1 MRVEYSLANTMSR
14 VVGYADAVA
23 CVPRG
28 DNGMVADL
36 RLLSLVGPE
45 TVVRGFSAY
54 LRGRGGTLNLELG
67 KEDPEGT
74 PWPFKAKR
82 GLLSLDDTYRVR
94 VRHLE
99 YGTWHLIAVA
109 ERALRSSDDEGP
121 VGFVAWDGDVAQS
134 LMQRLKLTRRVPL
147 LAEWAPAVEQS
158 LRRGGHMQEWRVA
171 GSAPHGGDI
180 TATSEILL
188 DLVGGLL
195 AKGLLVVPVGD
206 IDAPDRAVSTVGS
219 LDEYLGIFGPAF
231 GRKILQESTPRH
243 EPGGEPHPRTR
254 ELLRT
259 PFPAQADVITAAAK
273 TLAAGERTAWL
284 IAEQGAGKTLM
295 SLGVAHCYLDG
306 KPGRILVHAPGHLV
320 PKWEREARQ
329 TVPGVR
335 TRVIHDWREALA
347 AIPELRRPPQG
358 AEVWV
363 LARDQA
369 KLGWFWRFGGVRRR
383 DGTFRC
389 PKCGDV
395 LEKRFKDEDIPPE
408 PWDAKYVSE
417 RRQGNLR
424 CPSCEEPLWQADNQG
439 PRRCAPTWLWAKRLP
454 KGTFSLLL
462 ADEIHEEKGDSAQG
476 RSIGWLVGLSEK
488 SAFLTGTLLGG
499 KSSDVFYNLARTQPA
514 RMRHY
519 GFSYKNPLR
528 FVRAYGL
535 VQIRTRMRA
544 QDVRLNASSSGSA
557 QQSMREI
564 PGIHP
569 ALYGDWLMG
578 RAIFMELADIA
589 ADLPP
594 YKEEVLPIEMAEEQ
608 KKMVRQVTSSL
619 RDLAQQA
626 LRNHDMSVLSTY
638 LQGALAYPDWL
649 WTNGA
654 IVQRSTGEELA
665 RATGEWPEDE
675 LLPKEAALLDLATS
689 ERAAGRRT
697 AVFVEYTST
706 YDVAG
711 RLTRLFRERGGLR
724 VAHLTTKVKPQDRE
738 EWIRAATRKGA
749 DVLLCHPKLVAT
761 GLDLVGESNFPT
773 IAWAQ
778 TGYSLFTLRQASRRS
793 WRIGQTEPVRVVFLA
808 YKDTL
813 QETALQVMGEKLL
826 AAGALEGRFSA
837 EGLQAMAEGA
847 NAALKLAQ
855 ALAEG
860 LHDLPDLSAI
870 WHEAAIRAPQA
881 PPVARPRPVV
891 VEVPRFDSGLLFSD
905 ADVADQSALVRMA
918 KAKHRRQ
925 QETAQLSLFG

>member
-1 MRVEYSLANTMSR
+1 MRVEYELSSTLSR

-23 CVPRG
+23 IAPRG
-28 DNGMVADL
+28 DNNMVGDL

-54 LRGRGGTLNLELG
+54 LRGKGGTLSLELG

-74 PWPFKAKR
+74 PWPFTAKR
-82 GLLSLDDTYRVR
+82 GLLTLDDTYRVR

-109 ERALRSSDDEGP
+109 DRALRSSDDEGP
-121 VGFVAWDGDVAQS
+121 IGFVAWDGDMAQA

-147 LAEWAPAVEQS
+147 LAEWAPAVEQA
-158 LRRGGHMQEWRVA
+158 LRKGGHMQEWRVA
-171 GSAPHGGDI
+171 GSAPQGGDVM
-180 TATSEILL
+180 ATSEILL

-195 AKGLLVVPVGD
+195 KRGLVVVPVGD
-206 IDAPDRAVSTVGS
+206 IDAPDRAVSTVTS
-219 LDEYLGIFGPAF
+219 LDEYLGVFGTAF
-231 GRKILQESTPRH
+231 GRKILAESTPRH
-243 EPGGEPHPRTR
+243 QPGGEPHPRTR

-259 PFPAQADVITAAAK
+259 PFPAQADVITASVK

-295 SLGVAHCYLDG
+295 GLGVAHCYLDG
-306 KPGRILVHAPGHLV
+306 RPGRILVHAPGHLV
-320 PKWEREARQ
+320 PKWEREAQQ

-347 AIPELRRPPQG
+347 AIPELRQRPKET
-358 AEVWV
+358 EVWV
-363 LARDQA
+363 LSRDQA
-369 KLGWFWRFGGVRRR
+369 KLGWFWRFGGVHRK
-383 DGTFRC
+383 DGTYHCPRC
-389 PKCGDV
+389 GGV
-395 LEKRFKDEDIPPE
+395 LEKRYKDEDIPAE
-408 PWDAKYVSE
+408 PWDTRYVSE

-424 CPSCEEPLWQADNQG
+424 CPECNEPLWQADVEG

-454 KGTFSLLL
+454 KGTFSILL

-476 RSIGWLVGLSEK
+476 RSIGWLVALCEK
-488 SAFLTGTLLGG
+488 SVFLTGTLLGG

-519 GFSYKNPLR
+519 GFSYRNPLR
-528 FVRAYGL
+528 FVRSYGL
-535 VQIRTRMRA
+535 VQIRTRAKA

-594 YKEEVLPIEMAEEQ
+594 YKEEVLRIAMAEEQ
-608 KKMVRQVTSSL
+608 KKMVRQVTDDL
-619 RDLAQQA
+619 RKLAQQA
-626 LRNHDMSVLSTY
+626 LREHDMSVLSTY

-654 IVQRSTGEELA
+654 IVQRSTGDVLA
-665 RATGEWPEDE
+665 RATGEWPENE
-675 LLPKEAALLDLATS
+675 LLPKEIELLDLVTS

-706 YDVAG
+706 YDIAG
-711 RLTRLFRERGGLR
+711 RLSRIFRERGGLR
-724 VAHLTTKVKPQDRE
+724 VAHLTTKVKPADRE
-738 EWIRAATRKGA
+738 EWIQAAARKGT

-793 WRIGQTEPVRVVFLA
+793 WRIGQTEPVRVVFLS
-808 YKDTL
+808 YQDTL

-837 EGLQAMAEGA
+837 EGLQAMAEGS

-870 WHEAAIRAPQA
+870 WHEAAIRAPQV
-881 PPVARPRPVV
+881 PLIARPRPVV
-891 VEVPRFDSGLLFSD
+891 VEVPSFGSGLLFSD
-905 ADVADQSALVRMA
+905 TNAADQSALVRMA
-918 KAKHRRQ
+918 KARRRPQ
-925 QETAQLSLFG
+925 QEASQLSLFG